1 MATQVTTSAGL
12 GNGST
17 ITYEVST
24 YYEKVFL
31 ARAMKRLIHEQGA
44 QKKTIPAGEGRT
56 VNFTRYTPLAVS
68 AVTAGL
74 TEGSNPSEVDLT
86 ASTIS
91 ATIKE
96 YGSSAKIGRFLSTIS
111 IDQNN
116 KEKIEVFGQNM
127 GETLDTLVRDVI
139 NATANVTVQYAG
151 SVTAASA
158 VASGSVL
165 NAAEIKKAVR
175 TLEGNSAARYD
186 DGFFLGKIQP
196 YTWYDLIGDS
206 TWVNAKTYSDVK
218 DLYMGEAGELFGVRF
233 ILTNNGASATATSA
247 TLYDNVIHGKDAF
260 GVMDLATDAPKLYI
274 KTPGSQ
280 DTSNPADRYSTIA
293 WAGSYVCKV
302 LNSNWIIALKTAATA

>member
-1 MATQVTTSAGL
+1 MAAIQNSSGNLTQE
-12 GNGST
+12 
-17 ITYEVST
+17 IST
-24 YYEKVFL
+24 YYERVFL
-31 ARAMKRLIHEQGA
+31 ARALKRLIHEQGA
-44 QKKTIPAGEGRT
+44 QKKTVPAGEGKT

-68 AVTAGL
+68 AVTGGL
-74 TEGSNPSEVDLT
+74 LEGDVMTEASLS
-86 ASTIS
+86 ASTVS
-91 ATIKE
+91 ATVKE
-96 YGSSAKIGRFLSTIS
+96 YGNYAKISRFLSTIS
-111 IDQNN
+111 IDRNN

-139 NATANVTVQYAG
+139 NATANVTTQYAG
-151 SVTAASA
+151 GATAASA

-165 NAAEIKKAVR
+165 NASEIKKAVR
-175 TLEGNSAARYD
+175 TLEGNAAQRYD
-186 DGFFLGKIQP
+186 DGFYLGKIQP

-233 ILTNNGASATATSA
+233 LLTNNGASATATSA

-260 GVMDLATDAPKLYI
+260 GVMDLATDSPKLYI
-274 KTPGSQ
+274 KTPNSG

-302 LNSNWIIALKTAATA
+302 LNSNWIISLKTAATA

>member
-1 MATQVTTSAGL
+1 MAAIQNSSGNLTQE
-12 GNGST
+12 
-17 ITYEVST
+17 IST
-24 YYEKVFL
+24 YYERVFL
-31 ARAMKRLIHEQGA
+31 ARALKRLIHEQGA
-44 QKKTIPAGEGRT
+44 QKKTVPAGEGKT

-68 AVTAGL
+68 AVTGGL
-74 TEGSNPSEVDLT
+74 LEGDVMTEASLS
-86 ASTIS
+86 ASTVS
-91 ATIKE
+91 ATVKE
-96 YGSSAKIGRFLSTIS
+96 YGNYAKISRFLSTIS
-111 IDQNN
+111 IDRNN

-139 NATANVTVQYAG
+139 NATANVTTQYAG
-151 SVTAASA
+151 GVTAASA

-165 NAAEIKKAVR
+165 NASEIKKAVR
-175 TLEGNSAARYD
+175 TLEGNAAQRYD
-186 DGFFLGKIQP
+186 DGFYLGKIQP

-233 ILTNNGASATATSA
+233 LLTNNGASATATSA

-260 GVMDLATDAPKLYI
+260 GVMDLATDSPKLYI
-274 KTPGSQ
+274 KTPNSG

-302 LNSNWIIALKTAATA
+302 LNSSWIISLKTAATA